1 MPVTY
6 FFGKGWDTDMDLC
19 QMLPV
24 SMRNEIPDN
33 CETGLEEVRM
43 RVGWPTELLYGDNS
57 TRCLPKASQ
66 KDISET
72 LNYLSGYSLY
82 ALASELRQGFFTAK
96 GGHRVGICGRANPQN
111 AQNTKA
117 EDAGQIQGI
126 VDVSGLNI
134 RIAHERKDCAK
145 KLMPYL
151 RDGDNIHNTLILAKP
166 GVGKTTYLRD
176 CIRLIS
182 TGDRTHPGLKVSV
195 VDERSEIAACYR
207 GVPQNDLG
215 PRVDVLDNC
224 PKVKGMRML
233 LRAMSPQVIAV
244 DELGGEEDFAAVF
257 QILYSGSR
265 ILGTI
270 HAENIDELSAKPYM
284 EELLQQKKIGRFVV
298 LSKDEK
304 GRRSCAVY
312 DQDCRRI
319 C

>member
-1 MPVTY
+1 
-6 FFGKGWDTDMDLC
+6 MDLC
-19 QMLPV
+19 QILPV
-24 SMRNEIPDN
+24 SMRSDIPDN
-33 CETGLEEVRM
+33 CEQGLEEVRM

-57 TRCLPKASQ
+57 TKCLPKASQ

-82 ALASELRQGFFTAK
+82 ALAAQLRQGFFTAK
-96 GGHRVGICGRANPQN
+96 GGHRVGICGRANEQET
-111 AQNTKA
+111 QR
-117 EDAGQIQGI
+117 IQGI
-126 VDVSGLNI
+126 VDVSGINI
-134 RIAHERKDCAK
+134 RIAHEKKDCAK
-145 KLMPYL
+145 SLMPYL
-151 RDGDNIHNTLILAKP
+151 RDGEQIHNTFLIAKP

-182 TGDRTHPGLKVSV
+182 TGDKTHPGLKVSV

-224 PKVKGMRML
+224 PKVKGMKML

-244 DELGGEEDFAAVF
+244 DELGGEEDFAAVC

-270 HAENIDELSAKPYM
+270 HADSLEEVKEKPYM
-284 EELLQQKKIGRFVV
+284 QDIMQQKKIGRYVV
-298 LSKDEK
+298 IKKAGD
-304 GRRSCAVY
+304 GRRRYHVY
-312 DQDCRRI
+312 DKDFKRLC
-319 C
+319 